1 MYKIMTKLHTSRENV
16 FAFHMTTN
24 DQGET
29 IEYGVLTPEEAAITA
44 LELLGRVGY
53 EDLRIVDDKSYY
65 LDLIYGK
72 KPIPEPNL
80 YVLTYENIE
89 GYTPDAEVIDNIE
102 EGATV
107 SSLITFNGA
116 VTAFHLIVD
125 GKEYKTGNPTWITFE
140 EISDTEVKVTYS
152 GITRDHTVE
161 IVIDEGLIENSE
173 ENPYIGVDSI

>member
-16 FAFHMTTN
+16 FAFHMVTN
-24 DQGET
+24 DNDET
-29 IEYGVLTPEEAAITA
+29 VEYAVLTPEEAATTA
-44 LELLGRVGY
+44 LELLGKVGY

-80 YVLTYENIE
+80 YVLSYENIE
-89 GYTPDAEVIDNIE
+89 GYAPDAERIENIE

-107 SSLITFNGA
+107 SSLITFGSE

-125 GKEYKTGNPTWITFE
+125 GKEYKTGNPAWITFE
-140 EISDTEVKVTYS
+140 EISETEVKITYS
-152 GITRDHTVE
+152 GITRDHTIE
-161 IVIDEGLIENSE
+161 IVIDEGLIVDPDV
-173 ENPYIGVDSI
+173 NPYPGVDSM

>member
-16 FAFHMTTN
+16 FAFHMVTN
-24 DQGET
+24 DRDE
-29 IEYGVLTPEEAAITA
+29 IVEYAVGTPEEAAITA

-89 GYTPDAEVIDNIE
+89 GYAPDAEKIENIE

-107 SSLITFNGA
+107 SSLITFVIYIYL
-116 VTAFHLIVD
+116 VTNELKSDKSARADCPLDVFLEVFILLAFV
-125 GKEYKTGNPTWITFE
+125 
-140 EISDTEVKVTYS
+140 
-152 GITRDHTVE
+152 
-161 IVIDEGLIENSE
+161 
-173 ENPYIGVDSI
+173 

>member
-16 FAFHMTTN
+16 FAFHMVAN
-24 DQGET
+24 DKDE
-29 IEYGVLTPEEAAITA
+29 IVEYGVLTPEEAAATA
-44 LELLGRVGY
+44 LELLGKVGY

-89 GYTPDAEVIDNIE
+89 GYTPDKASIENIE

-107 SSLITFNGA
+107 SSLITFDG
-116 VTAFHLIVD
+116 VISAFHLIVD
-125 GKEYKTGNPTWITFE
+125 GKEYKTGNPAWITFD
-140 EISDTEVKVTYS
+140 EISDTEVKITYS

-161 IVIDEGLIENSE
+161 IIIDDLIVNPDI
-173 ENPYIGVDSI
+173 NPYPGVDSL

>member
-16 FAFHMTTN
+16 FAFHMVTN
-24 DQGET
+24 DNDEKV
-29 IEYGVLTPEEAAITA
+29 EYAVATPEEAAITA
-44 LELLGRVGY
+44 LELLGKVGY

-80 YVLTYENIE
+80 YVLSYENIE
-89 GYTPDAEVIDNIE
+89 GYAPDAERIENIE

-107 SSLITFNGA
+107 SSLITFGGA
-116 VTAFHLIVD
+116 VDSFHLIVD
-125 GKEYKTGNPTWITFE
+125 GKEYKTGNPAWITFE
-140 EISDTEVKVTYS
+140 EISETEVKITYS

-161 IVIDEGLIENSE
+161 IVIDEGLIITPEI
-173 ENPYIGVDSI
+173 NPYPDVDSI

>member
-1 MYKIMTKLHTSRENV
+1 MYKVMTKLHTRKENV

-24 DQGET
+24 DQGE
-29 IEYGVLTPEEAAITA
+29 IVEYGVLTPEEAAEKA

-53 EDLRIVDDKSYY
+53 EDLRVVDDKSYY
-65 LDLIYGK
+65 IDFIYGK

-80 YVLTYENIE
+80 YKITYVNIE

-107 SSLITFNGA
+107 SSIITFENPEA
-116 VTAFHLIVD
+116 MDAFHLIVD
-125 GKEYKTGNPTWITFE
+125 DKEYKTGNPKWINY
-140 EISDTEVKVTYS
+140 EILSENQVKIIYS

-161 IVIDEGLIENSE
+161 VIIDTDLFNIDEPSF
-173 ENPYIGVDSI
+173 